1 PATPQEGGLL
11 GRSGKPSEYAVHH
24 MVRNKLRGGFRR
36 RLSLGE
42 RIEERFV
49 LGNELHLGAMVPN
62 VLIDVFPVV
71 ADAVIR
77 ELGRQPDHPA
87 GRAALMIEVADLGKP
102 DLP

>member
-1 PATPQEGGLL
+1 MRPTTQEEGGLVGL
-11 GRSGKPSEYAVHH
+11 SGKPSDDTVHH
-24 MVRNKLRGGFRR
+24 MVRNKLRGGLRR

-42 RIEERFV
+42 RIEERLV

-71 ADAVIR
+71 ADAVIG

-87 GRAALMIEVADLGKP
+87 GRAALMIEVADL
-102 DLP
+102 D